1 MPAVDWSF
9 TDTTG
14 KKLSLADYKG
24 RPVIIIFYLGF
35 DCLHC
40 VEQLDAFAPKTEAFR
55 KAGID
60 LVAISTESQN
70 GLREA
75 LKVYRDGGDNIP
87 FPIIADESLEV
98 FKAYRVYD
106 DFEQTPLHGTFLV
119 DAEGNVRWQDI
130 SHDPFT
136 DVDFLIEESR
146 RLLENMPKVS
156 TISANVR

>member
-1 MPAVDWSF
+1 
-9 TDTTG
+9 
-14 KKLSLADYKG
+14 
-24 RPVIIIFYLGF
+24 
-35 DCLHC
+35 
-40 VEQLDAFAPKTEAFR
+40 
-55 KAGID
+55 
-60 LVAISTESQN
+60 
-70 GLREA
+70 
-75 LKVYRDGGDNIP
+75 
-87 FPIIADESLEV
+87 LEV

-106 DFEQTPLHGTFLV
+106 GFEQTPLHGTFLV